1 MKYLL
6 LISFLSLSFLASAQ
20 SDSDT
25 TQNICDMKTH
35 SDTVDLRPD
44 KACKEGDILK
54 IKSTYDTGRN
64 AVITYFCDLEKPIV
78 FIPGGVDM
86 VSGTIARRTK
96 PFTLCTFRGRNWRGN
111 VEGTRS
117 AITN

>member
-6 LISFLSLSFLASAQ
+6 LISFFSLSFLASAQ

-54 IKSTYDTGRN
+54 FGRN
-64 AVITYFCDLEKPIV
+64 EEVCTILNARQVSYGGESWFLSNLTNKLLDRTGPMHGAPYWYYNGQNLQDIYNETYSFD
-78 FIPGGVDM
+78 
-86 VSGTIARRTK
+86 
-96 PFTLCTFRGRNWRGN
+96 
-111 VEGTRS
+111 
-117 AITN
+117 